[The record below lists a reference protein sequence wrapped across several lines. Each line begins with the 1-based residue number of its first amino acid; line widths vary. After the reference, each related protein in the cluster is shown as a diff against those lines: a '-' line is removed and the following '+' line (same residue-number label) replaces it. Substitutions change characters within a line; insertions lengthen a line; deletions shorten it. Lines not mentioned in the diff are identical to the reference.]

1 MRYLINFCD
10 YCFYRFCCFYKRH
23 PMMFSNFAYGASTAI
38 GVTHGLHI
46 LSLSVIW
53 SAISGCKVNP
63 TIISLGLMY
72 YYDDHV
78 YTYERYKLL
87 ARKYKREKNK
97 KIKGW
102 GVFLYI
108 LLSMLTIPILGVLLT
123 GLGFFDKWV
132 NFFKC
137 GFIIHIFII
146 GQCFY
151 FSHISHYYI
160 CVI

>member
-10 YCFYRFCCFYKRH
+10 YCFYRFCYFYKRH

-53 SAISGCKVNP
+53 SAISGCKVNFLYP

-123 GLGFFDKWV
+123 DSINVYFPNWLRYFTISD
-132 NFFKC
+132 NPFFK
-137 GFIIHIFII
+137 
-146 GQCFY
+146 QLLN
-151 FSHISHYYI
+151 
-160 CVI
+160 